1 MKAQVPELLHGTVA
15 SVNPLMVLLDG
26 AQTSVEAYLSGAYAN
41 PQVGDSIAAAG
52 FRGSILV
59 LCKGLPPTATTG
71 WQTFSYQNSWASG
84 GGPAAGTTAGYRLES
99 GDVVRLAGSIHSG
112 TSATVA
118 FTLPAGY
125 RPVTTVSPTANPYGA
140 PGEAALTITPAGVAT
155 VYYSAGT
162 GVDLDDITFAVD

>member
-1 MKAQVPELLHGTVA
+1 MKGQVPELLHGTVA

-26 AQTSVEAYLSGAYAN
+26 AQTPAGAYLSGAYGN
-41 PQVGDSIAAAG
+41 PQVGDSISAAA

-59 LCKGLPPTATTG
+59 LCKGLLPTATTG
-71 WQTFSYQNSWASG
+71 WQTFSYSNSWVSG
-84 GGPAAGTTAGYRLES
+84 GGPAAGTTAGYRLE

-118 FTLPAGY
+118 FTLPVGY

-140 PGEAALTITPAGVAT
+140 AGAAALTITSAGVAT
-155 VYYSAGT
+155 VFYSAGT
-162 GVDLDDITFAVD
+162 GVDLDGMTFPVD